1 MKDTTKKTECNNLKL
16 WQKVEV
22 TNPKW
27 LKTANISGRKISAIN
42 PQKQLKQATEIF
54 GPYGKNWG
62 LKDCRREIIDFEN
75 SIKLIILEA
84 LFFYPEGS
92 FEISN
97 SIKLCYMSAKNKYI
111 VDVEAFKKV
120 ETNTISKALSKLG
133 FASDVFEGRFDVEGY
148 ELIADYAT
156 DTALSQAERTAAE
169 KLLQQTATA
178 AEIIKIWAQKK
189 TWHTDKELIEVYK
202 TNLNNLQKTEK

>member
-16 WQKVEV
+16 WQQVEV

-27 LKTANISGRKISAIN
+27 LKTAKFSGRYFSAIN

-54 GPYGKNWG
+54 GPYGQSWG
-62 LKDCRREIIDFEN
+62 LKDCSRQILEMES
-75 SIKLIILEA
+75 SIKLIIFEA
-84 LFFYPEGS
+84 LFFYPGGS

-97 SIKLCYMSAKNKYI
+97 SIKLSYLSSSGKYI

-133 FASDVFEGRFDVEGY
+133 FASDVFEGRFDTEGY
-148 ELIADYAT
+148 DLIADYAT
-156 DTALSQAERTAAE
+156 DTALSQAERKAAE
-169 KLLQQTATA
+169 KLLQQSTTA
-178 AEIIKIWAQKK
+178 AAIIKIWAQKK
-189 TWHTDKELIEVYK
+189 TWHEDKELIEIYK
-202 TNLNNLQKTEK
+202 TNLSNLQKAEK

>member
-1 MKDTTKKTECNNLKL
+1 MKDTTEKTECNLKL
-16 WQKVEV
+16 WQQVEV

-27 LKTANISGRKISAIN
+27 LKTANISGRNISAIN
-42 PQKQLKQATEIF
+42 PQKQLKQATKIF
-54 GPYGKNWG
+54 GPYGKTWG
-62 LKDCRREIIDFEN
+62 LKHCSRQVLEMEN
-75 SIKLIILEA
+75 SIKLIIFEA

-133 FASDVFEGRFDVEGY
+133 FASDVFEGRFETEGY

-156 DTALSQAERTAAE
+156 DTALSQAERKAAE
-169 KLLQQTATA
+169 KLLQQATTA
-178 AEIIKIWAQKK
+178 AAIIKIWAQKK
-189 TWHTDKELIEVYK
+189 TWHEDKELIEIYSD
-202 TNLNNLQKTEK
+202 NLKILQKAEK

>member
-1 MKDTTKKTECNNLKL
+1 MKDTTEETKNLNL
-16 WQKVEV
+16 WHLVEV
-22 TNPKW
+22 TNPAW

-54 GPYGKNWG
+54 GPYGKSWG
-62 LKDCRREIIDFEN
+62 LKDCSRQIIDLEN
-75 SIKLIILEA
+75 SIKLIIFEA
-84 LFFYPEGS
+84 LFFYPKGS

-97 SIKLCYMSAKNKYI
+97 SIKLCYLSAAGKYI

-133 FASDVFEGRFDVEGY
+133 FASDVFEGRFETEGY

-156 DTALSQAERTAAE
+156 DTALSQAERKAAE
-169 KLLQQTATA
+169 KLLQQATTA
-178 AEIIKIWAQKK
+178 AAIIKIWAQKK
-189 TWHTDKELIEVYK
+189 TWHEDEELIEIYSD
-202 TNLNNLQKTEK
+202 NLKILQKSEK